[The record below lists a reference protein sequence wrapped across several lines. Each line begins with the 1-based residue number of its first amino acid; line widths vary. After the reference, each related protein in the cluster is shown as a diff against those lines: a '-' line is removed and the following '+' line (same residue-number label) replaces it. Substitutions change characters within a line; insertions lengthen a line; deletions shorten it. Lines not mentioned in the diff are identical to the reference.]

1 MKKTLIIFALWAGFS
16 SCDTL
21 FHTLETANKVSK
33 VIGPSNAEIID
44 GLKEALSMGVRTGV
58 SGLSAKDAF
67 WSNPAI
73 RIPMPDEVKKVENTL
88 RTMGL
93 TSQVDRAVKALNE
106 GAELATK
113 EALDIFLV
121 AVKEMSIQDAMG
133 ILKGGNGAATSY
145 LKSTTTTA
153 LTEKF
158 RPIIESSLQKV
169 DATKYWSD
177 IMRSYNL
184 FATEK
189 INPDLTGY
197 VTEKALTA
205 LFTEV
210 EKQENSIRENPLQ
223 RTTDLLKKVF
233 DYADTQKN

>member
-1 MKKTLIIFALWAGFS
+1 MKKTLIILALWAGFS
-16 SCDTL
+16 SCESL
-21 FHTLETANKVSK
+21 FHTIETANKVKK
-33 VIGPSNAEIID
+33 VLGPSNAEIID

-67 WSNPAI
+67 WNNPAI
-73 RIPMPDEVKKVENTL
+73 RIPMPDEVKKVESTL
-88 RTMGL
+88 RTLGL

-106 GAELATK
+106 GAELATR

-121 AVKEMSIQDAMG
+121 SVKEMSIQDAMG
-133 ILKGGNGAATSY
+133 ILTGGNGAATSY
-145 LKSTTTTA
+145 LKNTTTAA

-158 RPIIESSLQKV
+158 RPIIAQSLQTV
-169 DATKYWSD
+169 DATKYWGD

-184 FATEK
+184 FASEK

-197 VTEKALTA
+197 VTEKAMSA
-205 LFTEV
+205 LFSEI
-210 EKQENSIRENPLQ
+210 EKQENSIRENPIQ

-233 DYADTQKN
+233 DYADTQKQ